1 MPSHIFTRL
10 GLWDDDIASNI
21 RSAASARTFEDERH
35 LNALWDQRGHAWD
48 YLVYAYLQ
56 QGRDAEAKR
65 VVDEAAAVTAVYP
78 VGSLTNAYALA
89 AIPARHALER
99 GRWREATTLAVRP
112 SPEWRAAEALTHFA
126 HALGAARTGDTAGA
140 RAAISKLDDI
150 ERTEEAAG
158 GAHAYWA
165 GQVRIQRLAA
175 SGWLARTMGDTAEA
189 VRLATTAADLEDV
202 TQKHPVT
209 PGSLLPARELLG
221 DLLLELGR
229 AGKAAQAYAASLAQ
243 QPHRARSL
251 FGLARASE
259 QAGDLATARTRYRE
273 YLALMRHSDG
283 ARAELEVARGAL
295 SAR

>member
-1 MPSHIFTRL
+1 
-10 GLWDDDIASNI
+10 G
-21 RSAASARTFEDERH
+21 
-35 LNALWDQRGHAWD
+35 
-48 YLVYAYLQ
+48 
-56 QGRDAEAKR
+56 
-65 VVDEAAAVTAVYP
+65 AAAVTTRSP
-78 VGSLTNAYALA
+78 VGSLTTAYALA
-89 AIPARHALER
+89 GIPARHALER
-99 GRWREATTLAVRP
+99 GRGREATTLAVRP
-112 SPEWRAAEALTHFA
+112 SPVWRAAEALTHFA

-140 RAAISKLDDI
+140 RAAISELDDI
-150 ERTEEAAG
+150 ERTEGAG

-229 AGKAAQAYAASLAQ
+229 AVRAAQAYAASLAQ
-243 QPHRARSL
+243 QPNRARSL
-251 FGLARASE
+251 FGLARALE

-273 YLALMRHSDG
+273 YLALMRH
-283 ARAELEVARGAL
+283 
-295 SAR
+295 

>member
-1 MPSHIFTRL
+1 
-10 GLWDDDIASNI
+10 
-21 RSAASARTFEDERH
+21 
-35 LNALWDQRGHAWD
+35 
-48 YLVYAYLQ
+48 
-56 QGRDAEAKR
+56 KR

-158 GAHAYWA
+158 GAHA
-165 GQVRIQRLAA
+165 
-175 SGWLARTMGDTAEA
+175 
-189 VRLATTAADLEDV
+189 
-202 TQKHPVT
+202 
-209 PGSLLPARELLG
+209 
-221 DLLLELGR
+221 
-229 AGKAAQAYAASLAQ
+229 
-243 QPHRARSL
+243 
-251 FGLARASE
+251 RASE